1 MYIPVSADVMFKK
14 GSLTPRIPREEYIVD
29 ESVDQEWINNY
40 KWPVIPQLNKL
51 GVFVSGSV
59 DEPVYGG
66 KSRWDED
73 DEISMITNV
82 FSDNNNELK
91 FNLNTNIDEIEELE
105 DLKNNSFIRYVKDW
119 TLHLDENKRISKNI
133 IDQFDTIEKDI
144 DKQAF

>member
-1 MYIPVSADVMFKK
+1 
-14 GSLTPRIPREEYIVD
+14 
-29 ESVDQEWINNY
+29 
-40 KWPVIPQLNKL
+40 
-51 GVFVSGSV
+51 
-59 DEPVYGG
+59 
-66 KSRWDED
+66 
-73 DEISMITNV
+73 MITNV